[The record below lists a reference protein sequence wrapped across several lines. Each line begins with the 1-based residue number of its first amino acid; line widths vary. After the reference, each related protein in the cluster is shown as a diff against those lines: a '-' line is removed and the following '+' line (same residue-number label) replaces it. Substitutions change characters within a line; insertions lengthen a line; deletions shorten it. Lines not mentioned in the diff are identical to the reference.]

1 MMKKALLLF
10 VVLIL
15 VVGVLSA
22 QSVGEDKE
30 IKTLQGPPDGRAKI
44 GLLLGYPSGI
54 TFGYQ
59 LSNWFELNLT
69 GGYNFLFSK
78 SGIISVNSLF
88 TIVNIPLGN
97 AGVMPL
103 SLGPQVNF
111 IMGNKFYI
119 DLVVDIRLGYTF
131 SNIPLNLFAESGF
144 GFRFF
149 NSGDWWAWNG
159 GLGVRYVF

>member
-1 MMKKALLLF
+1 MLLLF
-10 VVLIL
+10 AILIL
-15 VVGVLSA
+15 TVGVLSA
-22 QSVGEDKE
+22 QSVTDDKE
-30 IKTLQGPPDGRAKI
+30 IKTLQAPSGGRAKI

-59 LSNWFELNLT
+59 FSNWFEVNLT

-78 SGIISVNSLF
+78 SGIISANTLF
-88 TIVNIPLGN
+88 TLASIHIGKAGVIPL
-97 AGVMPL
+97 
-103 SLGPQVNF
+103 SFGPQVNF

-119 DLVVDIRLGYTF
+119 DLVADLRLAYTF
-131 SNIPLNLFAESGF
+131 ANIPLNLFAEVGF

-159 GLGVRYVF
+159 GVGVRYVF